1 MWFTKVSLNNPVFA
15 TMVMLAF
22 VVLGLFSLQRLQ
34 VDQFPN
40 VDFPVVVVTAEYPG
54 AAPPIVESE
63 VTKKIEEA
71 VNSVAGIN
79 ALYSRSYEG
88 MSVVIIEFQ
97 LHIEGRKA
105 ADDVREKIG
114 QVRPL
119 LRDEV
124 KEPRVLRFDPASR
137 PIWSVAVLPDT
148 APPQGVS
155 APPGGN
161 AAGEAAQ
168 RGGPNAAG
176 PSQGVS
182 APSGGSAAGEVAQ
195 RGGTNAAGPPQG
207 VSAPSGGSA
216 AGEAAQ
222 RGGTLSHVD
231 LTNWADQVLKKRLEN
246 VRGVGAV
253 TLVGGAKRE
262 LNIYLQPQAMEALG
276 VTPSQVMAA
285 VSGENQDQPLG
296 SVRTRGQDLTVQ
308 LEGRMERPEDFGRI
322 IVARR
327 GATATSS
334 GTPIYLDQ
342 VATVHDGAQELDT
355 IALRNDQRTLL
366 LSVQKAQ
373 DENTIQVVDGL
384 NATLKALRAEL
395 PAGIRL
401 EPVVDASRPIR
412 VAVTNVRQTLI
423 EGAVLTVL
431 IVFLFLNSWRS
442 TVITGLT
449 LPISIIGTFFFMQL
463 LGFTINMITLM
474 ALSLCVGLLIDDAI
488 VVRENIVRHAHMGKA
503 PYPAALDGTR
513 EIGLAVLATTLSIV
527 AVFLPIGFMQG
538 IIGKFFHEFG
548 LTIVAA
554 VLISMF
560 VSFTLDPMLS
570 SVWHDPSAHGAQ
582 GGPRTLY
589 DKTLG
594 RVTGWFDRAT
604 ERLAE
609 GYQRLLG
616 WSLAHKLT
624 TLAISAA
631 IFVLSV
637 VMVPLLGTE
646 FVPKADFSETNVAFY
661 TPQGSSLE
669 ATEAKA
675 LQVDQILRSY
685 PEVKYTV
692 TTINTGSALGK
703 TNAGVY
709 VRLVDR
715 HQRQRGADVLTADMR
730 ERLRSVPGITVT
742 QAGMLEPVGGQK
754 QIEFSLEGA
763 DQAELERLAGPLM
776 ERLRTI
782 PGLVDLDSSS
792 KPDKPT
798 VQITVKREAASEL
811 GLSTAQIAAPLRTL
825 VAGNTVGNWR
835 APDDQTYDVIVRLS
849 PDARTTLQDLQR
861 LPLATGQNADGTPR
875 VVRLNQVATLTEST
889 GTNQINRRAMVREI
903 QITANVQGRTTGEV
917 SAEIRRA
924 LDGIAFP
931 PGYGFTFGGATKN
944 MQESF
949 AYALQALAMA
959 IIFIYMILASQ
970 FKSFLQPL
978 ALMTSL
984 PLTLIGVVLALLMF
998 RSTLSMFSIIGVVML
1013 MGLVTK
1019 NAILLVDFAIRA
1031 REEFID
1037 DTGRTV
1043 PGLPR
1048 AEALLLA
1055 ARVRLRP
1062 ILMTT
1067 LAMIFGMVPLAFAL
1081 SEGSEQR
1088 APMGQAVIGGV
1099 ITSSLLTLVVVPVV
1113 YCYMDDLARW
1123 ARARMGRGQPAPVPP
1138 KIKGLS

>member
-1 MWFTKVSLNNPVFA
+1 MWFTKVSLQNPVFA

-40 VDFPVVVVTAEYPG
+40 IDFPVVVITTEYPG
-54 AAPPIVESE
+54 ASPPIVESE
-63 VTKKIEEA
+63 VTKKVEEA
-71 VNSVAGIN
+71 VNSIAGIN
-79 ALYSRSYEG
+79 ALTSRSYEG

-97 LHIEGRKA
+97 LHIEGRNA

-137 PIWSVAVLPDT
+137 AIWSLAVLPD
-148 APPQGVS
+148 PQQGQQPLS
-155 APPGGN
+155 AI
-161 AAGEAAQ
+161 E
-168 RGGPNAAG
+168 
-176 PSQGVS
+176 
-182 APSGGSAAGEVAQ
+182 
-195 RGGTNAAGPPQG
+195 
-207 VSAPSGGSA
+207 
-216 AGEAAQ
+216 
-222 RGGTLSHVD
+222 
-231 LTNWADQVLKKRLEN
+231 LTNWSDQVLKKRLEN

-253 TLVGGAKRE
+253 NLVGGSKRE
-262 LNIYLQPQAMEALG
+262 INLYLQPQAMEALG
-276 VTPSQVMAA
+276 VTPEQVMQA
-285 VSGENQDQPLG
+285 VRGENQDQPLG
-296 SVRTRGQDLTVQ
+296 PVRTKAQELTVQ

-327 GATATSS
+327 G

-342 VATVHDGAQELDT
+342 VATVHDGAQEQESL
-355 IALRNDQRTLL
+355 ALYNGQRTLL
-366 LSVQKAQ
+366 VSVQKAQ

-384 NATLKALRAEL
+384 NQAIAALRAEL
-395 PAGIRL
+395 PPGVRL
-401 EPVVDASRPIR
+401 EPVTDLSRPIR
-412 VAVTNVRQTLI
+412 VAVANVRQTLI

-449 LPISIIGTFFFMQL
+449 LPISIIGTFFFMQVF
-463 LGFTINMITLM
+463 GFTVNMITLM

-488 VVRENIVRHAHMGKA
+488 VVRENIVRHAQMGKNSWR
-503 PYPAALDGTR
+503 AAMEGTQ

-527 AVFLPIGFMQG
+527 AVFMPIGFMGG

-548 LTIVAA
+548 ITIVAA

-570 SVWHDPSAHGAQ
+570 SIWHDPTIHAHGQ
-582 GGPRTLY
+582 RTEPVTFY
-589 DKTLG
+589 DKTIG

-604 ERLAE
+604 DALAE
-609 GYQRLLG
+609 GYQGILR
-616 WSLAHKLT
+616 WSLVHKLS
-624 TLAISAA
+624 TLGIALA

-637 VMVPLLGTE
+637 FMVPLLGTE
-646 FVPKADFSETNVAFY
+646 FVPKADFSETTVNFY
-661 TPQGSSLE
+661 TPVGSSLE

-675 LQVDQILRSY
+675 RQVEGILREF
-685 PEVKYTV
+685 PEVRYTLS
-692 TTINTGSALGK
+692 TINTGSAQGK
-703 TNAGVY
+703 MYASIY
-709 VRLVDR
+709 VRLVARKDR
-715 HQRQRGADVLTADMR
+715 SRSVDAMSGVLR
-730 ERLRSVPGITVT
+730 ERLKQVPGITVT
-742 QAGMLEPVGGQK
+742 HVGLLDPVGGQK
-754 QIEFSLEGA
+754 QVEFSLQGP
-763 DQAELERLAGPLM
+763 DLQELERLTRIVN
-776 ERLRTI
+776 EKIRDI
-782 PGLVDLDSSS
+782 PGLVDLDTSA
-792 KPDKPT
+792 KPDKPVIALD
-798 VQITVKREAASEL
+798 VQRDAASDL
-811 GLSTAQIAAPLRTL
+811 GVSVAQLAASLRML
-825 VAGNTVGNWR
+825 VAGTTVGNWR
-835 APDDQTYDVIVRLS
+835 APDDQTYDVNVRLA
-849 PDARTTLQDLQR
+849 PEARTTPQDLER
-861 LPLATGQNADGTPR
+861 LPFALTAADGSTR
-875 VVRLNQVATLTEST
+875 IVRLNQVARVTEST
-889 GTNQINRRAMVREI
+889 GANQINRRDLTREVAV
-903 QITANVQGRTTGEV
+903 TANVADRSAGEV
-917 SAEIRRA
+917 SNDIKKA
-924 LDGIAFP
+924 LDSVVFP
-931 PGYGFTFGGATKN
+931 PGYRYQFGGSTKN
-944 MQESF
+944 MAESF
-949 AYALQALAMA
+949 GYAISALVLA
-959 IIFIYMILASQ
+959 IVFIYMILASQ